1 MKPQDH
7 EKKILEVIEKHAV
20 FTFKDIFVYYKGC
33 TRATAYNLDLDKFDS
48 IKEAIQSNKRKG
60 VTSMLAKWV
69 KSDNPTLQI
78 AAMRLLSDN
87 DERQALNQQYIEH
100 KIESRNIT
108 GITFEDTE

>member
-1 MKPQDH
+1 
-7 EKKILEVIEKHAV
+7 
-20 FTFKDIFVYYKGC
+20 
-33 TRATAYNLDLDKFDS
+33 
-48 IKEAIQSNKRKG
+48 
-60 VTSMLAKWV
+60 MLAKWV
-69 KSDNPTLQI
+69 KSENPTLQI